1 MCVGAALAGRFV
13 VHGARSSRR
22 PRERMSSTR
31 TRGWP
36 SGVNL
41 TSSSTPRRRAN
52 AWAIRLKESEYAYA
66 RAIVTPSSH
75 GFDRERLT
83 RGIRAAEAL
92 AVEAERRRLA
102 KLYSPWERAGLTPEE
117 RGRTPVEMYGGR
129 LTRVLGDVAYAR
141 KALFGEIGD
150 RAIRHRLQRFEQR
163 AARDPRTCQVEGC
176 DKLLPPQARRS
187 RRRCDACRAA
197 GRR

>member
-1 MCVGAALAGRFV
+1 VAAKA
-13 VHGARSSRR
+13 SY
-22 PRERMSSTR
+22 
-31 TRGWP
+31 
-36 SGVNL
+36 
-41 TSSSTPRRRAN
+41 